1 MANVSQEFR
10 LLAQVKVRGALK
22 LENLASL
29 ENLTQ
34 PNGNILTFLVK
45 HGRLWILHL
54 LKSSKI
60 KMLWFYTTV

>member
-45 HGRLWILHL
+45 HGRL
-54 LKSSKI
+54 
-60 KMLWFYTTV
+60 